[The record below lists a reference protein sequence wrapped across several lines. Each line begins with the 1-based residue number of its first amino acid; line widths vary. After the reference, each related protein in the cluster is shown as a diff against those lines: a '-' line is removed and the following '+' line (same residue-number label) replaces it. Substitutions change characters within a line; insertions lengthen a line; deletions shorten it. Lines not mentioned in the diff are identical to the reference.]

1 MIGFRTAL
9 AAPLALRRASRVR
22 ATPQTRRGNDTR
34 FVVRAE
40 IRRIASPD
48 GTVPDLPNVTFKPP
62 PIVDRAACKSGMMHI
77 GVGGFHRSHQQVRAA
92 TPNRAQHLASLR
104 GRKRPR
110 NTSHVE
116 LPIRLRIP
124 TCARHRAS
132 HPADFLYRPSRLSSH
147 RRPYRTATAPAA
159 DLKPRIHAG
168 TRAEGTPSCR
178 TSPYFCGGLSPLKQP
193 NPNRKKK

>member
-1 MIGFRTAL
+1 MAAHVAAMIGFRTAL

-22 ATPQTRRGNDTR
+22 ATPQTRRGNDAR

-92 TPNRAQHLASLR
+92 SPNRAELLASLR

-116 LPIRLRIP
+116 LHHPTRNPRGRQPPRVTLDGFSVPSITAVESSTTVPDGHRTGRGSQASDPRRDSRGRDPILP
-124 TCARHRAS
+124 H
-132 HPADFLYRPSRLSSH
+132 
-147 RRPYRTATAPAA
+147 
-159 DLKPRIHAG
+159 
-168 TRAEGTPSCR
+168 
-178 TSPYFCGGLSPLKQP
+178 
-193 NPNRKKK
+193 